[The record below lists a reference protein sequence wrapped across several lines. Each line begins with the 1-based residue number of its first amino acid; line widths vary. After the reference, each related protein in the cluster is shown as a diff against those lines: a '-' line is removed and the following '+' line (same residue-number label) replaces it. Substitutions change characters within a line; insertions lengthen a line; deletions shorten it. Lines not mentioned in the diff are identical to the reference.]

1 MAFFAGSHGALYL
14 DTRFGGDYQK
24 NTFPSEPV
32 AKVRGWSINQTT
44 ETLDVTSLQ
53 DTDRNFRP
61 GLRTMSGTADFF
73 YYTST
78 KSQTF
83 SDFINGSIQ
92 TRLPDETPDDNKF
105 DNTAV
110 AVAPQTYGL
119 KLFMSDQNRGADNDP
134 SDPTAKRSYYI
145 QVRCILTSVQ
155 LSISTGEVTGGSI
168 GFQVIGAPLKV
179 EA

>member
-1 MAFFAGSHGALYL
+1 MAYYSGSHGALYL
-14 DTRFGGDYQK
+14 DIDGNK
-24 NTFPSEPV
+24 NVFEDEPV
-32 AKVRGWSINQTT
+32 AKVRGWSISQTT

-61 GLRTMSGTADFF
+61 GLRSMTGTAQFF
-73 YYTST
+73 YYTSRNNQ
-78 KSQTF
+78 SF
-83 SDFINGSIQ
+83 SDFINRSIQ
-92 TRLPDETPDDNKF
+92 PRTFDGTNDEFF

-110 AVAPQTYGL
+110 AEPPKTYGL

-134 SDPTAKRSYYI
+134 DDSTAKRSYYI
-145 QVRCILTSVQ
+145 QIRCILTSVE
-155 LSISTGEVTGGSI
+155 LTINTGDVTGGSV